1 MLFEVNDIPTSRL
14 SSVDEPGE
22 HAAGD
27 ARFIVG
33 THGTDLHQLVG
44 DLVQNEHVHLV
55 SEGAW
60 SFHEIVAYAARQT
73 GPAHL
78 LFTTWTI
85 TEGPMRVL
93 AGMKDRGALLSMN
106 CILDSRVE
114 KYNSVGYQLAREVMP
129 TLKLMHIHGKCAV
142 LLNDAHGVAI
152 HSTANMTRNRR
163 TEFYAIS
170 THRNVAE
177 ARHRWITGKINGAA
191 TG

>member
-1 MLFEVNDIPTSRL
+1 MDQ
-14 SSVDEPGE
+14 PGE

-27 ARFIVG
+27 SRFLVG
-33 THGTDLHQLVG
+33 TRGTDLQQLVG
-44 DLVQNEHVHLV
+44 DLVENEHVHLV

-60 SFHEIVAYAARQT
+60 SFHEIVAFAARHT

-93 AGMKDRGALLSMN
+93 ARLKEKGDLLSVN
-106 CILDSRVE
+106 AILDSRVE
-114 KYNSVGYQLAREVMP
+114 SHSKGYQLARNVMP
-129 TLKLMHIHGKCAV
+129 ALKLMHIHGKCAV
-142 LLNDAHGVAI
+142 LTNDAFGVCI

-170 THRNVAE
+170 THRNVADSRR
-177 ARHRWITGKINGAA
+177 AWIMEKINGRS
-191 TG
+191 GS